1 MKTILTPLA
10 LKPGSEQAV
19 APALRHQVYFSESSS
34 QLGLLTRDSRIGE
47 GRKCL

>member
-1 MKTILTPLA
+1 MKIVLAPLA

-34 QLGLLTRDSRIGE
+34 QLSLLTRDSMTGE
-47 GRKCL
+47 ERKCL